1 MGIRLSDEEQEVG
14 ADKAEH
20 KFECNLVTREQLK
33 DALHS
38 HVIAITS
45 NSLTST
51 TSQQIPRLAS
61 NGNSKYA
68 LPNNNDAVVVS
79 FRKLL
84 IYRDVATNF
93 KFLVI
98 VMSV

>member
-1 MGIRLSDEEQEVG
+1 MGIRLSDEEQKMG

-20 KFECNLVTREQLK
+20 QFECNLVTREQLK
-33 DALHS
+33 DAIHS
-38 HVIAITS
+38 HVIAMTS

-61 NGNSKYA
+61 NGKSKYA

-79 FRKLL
+79 FRKFL
-84 IYRDVATNF
+84 INRDLATNF

-98 VMSV
+98 VISV